1 MRFRGV
7 VLSEVLCYISIVSVI
22 LIIIM
27 SYTIMVNKM
36 KSNKDYAVTEKSLF
50 IQNSIYELEIDLFRS
65 HDDLIVKNE
74 KEKIVIYSKNTDQVY
89 LTLTNDLMNFEF
101 IERTIDVSSLSLEYK
116 VYDKFVLISN
126 KEYNLIY
133 VINLEGKK

>member
-36 KSNKDYAVTEKSLF
+36 KSNKDFVVTEKSLF

-74 KEKIVIYSKNTDQVY
+74 KEKIVIYSKNTDRVY

-101 IERTIDVSSLSLEYK
+101 IERIIDVSSLSLEYK
-116 VYDKFVLISN
+116 VYDKFILISN